1 MSYEVKVIYGGA
13 SKDVQLEN
21 VSTILLTEGIYFLYD
36 SDGDILFTSPKEF
49 VVYINK
55 K

>member
-1 MSYEVKVIYGGA
+1 MHYEVKVIYGA
-13 SKDVQLEN
+13 NTAVMNIEDVAIVALESD
-21 VSTILLTEGIYFLYD
+21 VYFLYNG
-36 SDGDILFTSPKEF
+36 SNEVLFTSPKEF